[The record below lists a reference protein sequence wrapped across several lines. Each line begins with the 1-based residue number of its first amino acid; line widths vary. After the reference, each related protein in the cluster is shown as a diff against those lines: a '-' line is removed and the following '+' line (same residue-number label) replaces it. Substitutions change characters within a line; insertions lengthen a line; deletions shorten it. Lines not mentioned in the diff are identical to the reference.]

1 MEKQLTDWGAVIV
14 KFWLQIDKDEQL
26 KRFNDRQSTPS
37 KQWKITPEDWRNRE
51 KWDSYEIAVNQM
63 LGHTSTEF
71 APWHVVPTQCK
82 KYGRI
87 QVLEHIIHAIDK
99 NCSKLF
105 HTIYNASQIYIKF
118 LIVSIIID
126 KKVIK

>member
-1 MEKQLTDWGAVIV
+1 MHTVKLNELEKQLTDWGAVIV

-37 KQWKITPEDWRNRE
+37 KRWKITPEDWRNRE

-63 LGHTSTEF
+63 LEHTSTEF

-87 QVLEHIIHAIDK
+87 QVLEHIIHAIEQ
-99 NCSKLF
+99 KL
-105 HTIYNASQIYIKF
+105 Q
-118 LIVSIIID
+118 
-126 KKVIK
+126 